1 MKIIPSIDIFKG
13 KVVRLVKGD
22 PKKITIYSD
31 NPVEIA
37 EKWKIQGAEMIHVVD
52 LDSALGTG
60 IDNHPE
66 ILRIVKKTK
75 IPIQVGGGIR
85 SYKFAST
92 LLEKGVARVVVGTVA
107 FRNPKELDK
116 MIQVFGKDK
125 VTVALDYVAEKVVIK
140 GWTQSTGI
148 ILKDAISKL
157 QERGVE
163 VFLLT
168 AVERDGMLSGPDH
181 KTLSS
186 IVKTQNA
193 KVIASGG
200 VTSIKDLIRLKKS
213 GLFGAIIGKALYEE
227 KISLEEAIST
237 LR

>member
-1 MKIIPSIDIFKG
+1 M
-13 KVVRLVKGD
+13 RLVKGD
-22 PKKITIYSD
+22 PKKITIYSG

>member
-1 MKIIPSIDIFKG
+1 
-13 KVVRLVKGD
+13 VRLVKGD
-22 PKKITIYSD
+22 PKKITIYSG

>member
-22 PKKITIYSD
+22 PKNITIYSD

-85 SYKFAST
+85 SYKSAST

-107 FRNPKELDK
+107 FRNLKELDK

-125 VTVALDYVAEKVVIK
+125 ITVALDYVAEKVVIK

-200 VTSIKDLIRLKKS
+200 VTSIQDLIRLKKS

>member
-85 SYKFAST
+85 SYKSAST

-125 VTVALDYVAEKVVIK
+125 ITVALDYVAEKVVIK

-186 IVKTQNA
+186 IVKTQNV

-200 VTSIKDLIRLKKS
+200 VTSIQDLIRLKKS

>member
-1 MKIIPSIDIFKG
+1 LKIIPSIDIFKG

>member
-1 MKIIPSIDIFKG
+1 M
-13 KVVRLVKGD
+13 RLVKGD

-85 SYKFAST
+85 SYKSAST

-125 VTVALDYVAEKVVIK
+125 ITVALDYVAEKVVIK

>member
-1 MKIIPSIDIFKG
+1 M
-13 KVVRLVKGD
+13 RLVKGD

>member
-1 MKIIPSIDIFKG
+1 LKIIPSIDIFKG

-22 PKKITIYSD
+22 PKKITIYSG

>member
-1 MKIIPSIDIFKG
+1 M
-13 KVVRLVKGD
+13 RLVKGD

-52 LDSALGTG
+52 LDSALGSG
-60 IDNHPE
+60 IDNHAE

>member
-1 MKIIPSIDIFKG
+1 
-13 KVVRLVKGD
+13 VRLVKGD

>member
-1 MKIIPSIDIFKG
+1 LKIIPSIDIFKG

-22 PKKITIYSD
+22 PKNITIYSD

-85 SYKFAST
+85 SYKSAST

-107 FRNPKELDK
+107 FRNLKELDK

-125 VTVALDYVAEKVVIK
+125 ITVALDYVAEKVVIK

-200 VTSIKDLIRLKKS
+200 VTSIQDLIRLKKS

>member
-22 PKKITIYSD
+22 PKKITIYSG